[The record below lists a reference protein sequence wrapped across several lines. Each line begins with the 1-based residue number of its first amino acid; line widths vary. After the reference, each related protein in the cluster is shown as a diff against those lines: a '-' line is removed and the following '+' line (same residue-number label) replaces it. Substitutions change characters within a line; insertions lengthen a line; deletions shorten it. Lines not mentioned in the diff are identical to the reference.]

1 MSELWGV
8 KTLTLFRDCAPAHT
22 DASERGPIH
31 SIHSIRDG
39 TRGTAFIVRTGNAT
53 VRDDGIDVFTVFGV
67 VVVFA
72 NARRIVKWE
81 EQQCRRG
88 LWRVQHGA
96 GDDSTRVRE
105 QETGEIQG
113 VAREEIGERW

>member
-1 MSELWGV
+1 MN
-8 KTLTLFRDCAPAHT
+8 APAHT

-31 SIHSIRDG
+31 SIRSIRSIRDG
-39 TRGTAFIVRTGNAT
+39 TRGTALIVRTGNAT
-53 VRDDGIDVFTVFGV
+53 VRDDGIDVFGVFDVFGV
-67 VVVFA
+67 AVVFA
-72 NARRIVKWE
+72 NARRIDVKWE
-81 EQQCRRG
+81 QKHHRG

-96 GDDSTRVRE
+96 GGDDSARVRE

>member
-1 MSELWGV
+1 MN
-8 KTLTLFRDCAPAHT
+8 APAHT
-22 DASERGPIH
+22 DASERGRIH
-31 SIHSIRDG
+31 SIRSIRDG
-39 TRGTAFIVRTGNAT
+39 TRGTALIVRTGNAT
-53 VRDDGIDVFTVFGV
+53 VRDDGIDVFGVFGV
-67 VVVFA
+67 DVVFA

-81 EQQCRRG
+81 QKHRG